1 MKKTYMQ
8 PQVAVVKIAQVLPI
22 ANSLKLDSTKTLDE
36 ESDFLTKEEEEW
48 ELWDE

>member
-8 PQVAVVKIAQVLPI
+8 PQMAVVKISQVLPI
-22 ANSLKLDSTKTLDE
+22 ANSMKLYSTDTLDE
-36 ESDFLTKEEEEW
+36 EGDFLTKEEEDW